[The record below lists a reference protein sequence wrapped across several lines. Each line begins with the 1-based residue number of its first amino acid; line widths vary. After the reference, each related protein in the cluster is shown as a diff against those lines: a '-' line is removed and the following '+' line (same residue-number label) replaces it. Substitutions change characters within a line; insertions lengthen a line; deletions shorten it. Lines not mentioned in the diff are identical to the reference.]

1 MNLETGTVRSQPHL
15 FEALETLK
23 ETLAKIPAELQQ
35 LPAWVLWAADK
46 VPYNPVTGAR
56 ADVTKAETWATLA
69 VAQKHFDPTVYSGL
83 GCVIVKPYVG
93 IDLDKC
99 RNP

>member
-1 MNLETGTVRSQPHL
+1 MSW
-15 FEALETLK
+15 K
-23 ETLAKIPAELQQ
+23 
-35 LPAWVLWAADK
+35 ADK
-46 VPYNPVTGAR
+46 VPYNPITGVM
-56 ADVTKAETWATLA
+56 ADVTKAETWTTLA

-99 RNP
+99 RNPETGEIEPWALEIIQGIVFTFG